1 MLARLS
7 RIVLTVRGADGL
19 SSAVQFYHEAIG
31 LSVLRVTD
39 DWAELV
45 TTTSDN
51 RTTATTK
58 LCLQAI
64 HNSESQLSTG
74 YSPMLV
80 FDVDQLSETVARCLQ
95 AGAHLDGPI
104 QFPAH
109 GSMAAVRTPQGHMIG
124 LYEPTTTSNS
134 E

>member
-7 RIVLTVRGADGL
+7 RVIFTVRGTDGL

-45 TTTSDN
+45 SNDN
-51 RTTATTK
+51 NQSLK
-58 LCLQAI
+58 LCLQAVQ
-64 HNSESQLSTG
+64 NSESLLSTG
-74 YSPMLV
+74 YSPMITFEINNLP
-80 FDVDQLSETVARCLQ
+80 ETVSRCLQ
-95 AGAHLDGPI
+95 LGAHLDGPI

-109 GSMAAVRTPQGHMIG
+109 GSVAALRTPDGHMIG
-124 LYEPTTTSNS
+124 LYEPNQS
-134 E
+134 

>member
-45 TTTSDN
+45 ASSSDTTM
-51 RTTATTK
+51 K

-64 HNSESQLSTG
+64 HHSESQLSTG
-74 YSPMLV
+74 YSPMIVLEI
-80 FDVDQLSETVARCLQ
+80 DNLPDTVSRCLSV
-95 AGAHLDGPI
+95 GAHLDGPI

-109 GSMAAVRTPQGHMIG
+109 GALAAVRTPQGHMIG
-124 LYEPTTTSNS
+124 LYEPTKNTMTK

>member
-1 MLARLS
+1 MLAQLS
-7 RIVLTVRGADGL
+7 RVILTVRGADGL

-45 TTTSDN
+45 SSPSSAN
-51 RTTATTK
+51 AASGTK
-58 LCLQAI
+58 ICLQAVN
-64 HNSESQLSTG
+64 NSEAQLSTG
-74 YSPMLV
+74 YSPILT
-80 FDVDQLSETVARCLQ
+80 FEIQNLPDTVSKCIQ

-109 GSMAAVRTPQGHMIG
+109 GAVASLRTPDGHVIG
-124 LYEPTTTSNS
+124 LYEPHR
-134 E
+134 